1 MPDSKDL
8 PATRK
13 MSDLVQTLWA
23 SISGTPAKKAEPEV
37 IVHDP
42 QAKQPHDL
50 DDPFFD
56 RRVQSRM
63 ADVIAHSADK
73 K

>member
-1 MPDSKDL
+1 MP
-8 PATRK
+8 PIRK
-13 MSDLVQTLWA
+13 ISDLVQNLWSSVTGA
-23 SISGTPAKKAEPEV
+23 QPKKPLPEV

-42 QAKQPHDL
+42 EAKLPHDL

-56 RRVQSRM
+56 RKVQSRM

>member
-1 MPDSKDL
+1 MP
-8 PATRK
+8 PASK
-13 MSDLVQTLWA
+13 MSDLVRNLWA
-23 SISGTPAKKAEPEV
+23 TVTDAPAKKTMPEV
-37 IVHDP
+37 ILHDP
-42 QAKQPHDL
+42 DAKLPHDL

-63 ADVIAHSADK
+63 ADVISHATQK

>member
-1 MPDSKDL
+1 MPS
-8 PATRK
+8 TRK

-23 SISGTPAKKAEPEV
+23 SVAGTQPKKEVPEV

-42 QAKQPHDL
+42 DAKKPHDL

-56 RRVQSRM
+56 RDVQSRM
-63 ADVIAHSADK
+63 ADVIAQSADK

>member
-1 MPDSKDL
+1 MPRPVHSL
-8 PATRK
+8 MQSLR
-13 MSDLVQTLWA
+13 QLWA
-23 SISGTPAKKAEPEV
+23 APAGANAPNPAHPEV

-42 QAKQPHDL
+42 AAQAPHDL

-56 RRVQSRM
+56 GRVQSRM
-63 ADVIAHSADK
+63 ADVIANAGQK

>member
-1 MPDSKDL
+1 MPGPKNI
-8 PATRK
+8 
-13 MSDLVQTLWA
+13 SDVVRHLWA
-23 SISGTPAKKAEPEV
+23 AVSGPQKAPPVV

-42 QAKQPHDL
+42 EAKLPHDL

-56 RRVQSRM
+56 RAVQSRM

>member
-1 MPDSKDL
+1 MP
-8 PATRK
+8 PTRK
-13 MSDLVQTLWA
+13 MSDLVQNLWA
-23 SISGTPAKKAEPEV
+23 RVAGGEPKKAAPEV
-37 IVHDP
+37 FVHDP
-42 QAKQPHDL
+42 DARLPHDL

-73 K
+73 KN

>member
-1 MPDSKDL
+1 MP
-8 PATRK
+8 AARK
-13 MSDLVQTLWA
+13 MSDLVQSLWA
-23 SISGTPAKKAEPEV
+23 SVAGGQPRKALPEV

-42 QAKQPHDL
+42 EAKLPHDL

>member
-1 MPDSKDL
+1 MP
-8 PATRK
+8 AARK
-13 MSDLVQTLWA
+13 ISDLVQNLWA
-23 SISGTPAKKAEPEV
+23 SVAGGQPRKALPEV

-42 QAKQPHDL
+42 EAKLPHDL